1 MDANHILI
9 TGGAGYI
16 GSHMA
21 LNLQDSGIKPI
32 IIDNLSMN
40 DGSLMPE
47 GAIFYQGNVG
57 DQPFVEEILQKH
69 EISDIIHFAASI
81 IVPESVENPLKYYL
95 NNTSETARLI
105 QSAIKAGVKNFVFSS
120 TAAVYGIPDQPKVF
134 EGAPLAPIN
143 PYGASKMMSEKI
155 LQDCAHA
162 HSLKF
167 GILRYF
173 NVAGA
178 DNNLRAGQKTQNATH
193 LIKVATEA
201 ALGKRESIEIFG
213 TDFDTFD
220 GTGIRD
226 YIHVSD
232 LVEIHRQTLALMHET
247 GQSQLFNCGY
257 GKGFSVREVLESLN
271 EIITKDYGL
280 AALNIIESPRR
291 AGDPACLIAD
301 NQKLISQTDFAPQYQ
316 NLKTIL
322 KSAIEWEKH
331 LS

>member
-1 MDANHILI
+1 MGASPILI

-21 LNLQDSGIKPI
+21 LNLQDSGMTPI

-40 DGSLMPE
+40 DGSLVPS
-47 GAIFYQGNVG
+47 GAIFYQGDVG

-69 EISDIIHFAASI
+69 EIQRYYPFCPPRLSCLNLLRIR
-81 IVPESVENPLKYYL
+81 LKYYL

-105 QSAIKAGVKNFVFSS
+105 QSAIKVGVENFVFSS
-120 TAAVYGIPDQPKVF
+120 TAAVYGIPDQQKVS
-134 EGAPLAPIN
+134 EHAPLAPIN

-155 LQDCAHA
+155 LQDCADA
-162 HSLKF
+162 HSLKY

-178 DNNLRAGQKTQNATH
+178 DKNLRAGQKTQKATH

-213 TDFDTFD
+213 TDFNTFD

-232 LVEIHRQTLALMHET
+232 LVEIHRQTLTLMHET
-247 GQSQLFNCGY
+247 GQSAT
-257 GKGFSVREVLESLN
+257 V
-271 EIITKDYGL
+271 
-280 AALNIIESPRR
+280 
-291 AGDPACLIAD
+291 
-301 NQKLISQTDFAPQYQ
+301 
-316 NLKTIL
+316 
-322 KSAIEWEKH
+322 
-331 LS
+331 

>member
-1 MDANHILI
+1 MGANSILI

-21 LNLQDSGIKPI
+21 LNLQDSGITPI

-40 DGSLMPE
+40 DGSLVPE
-47 GAIFYQGNVG
+47 RSIFYQGDVG
-57 DQPFVEEILQKH
+57 NQPFVEEILQKH

-105 QSAIKAGVKNFVFSS
+105 QSAIKVGVKNFVFSS
-120 TAAVYGIPDQPKVF
+120 TAAVYGIPDQPKVS
-134 EGAPLAPIN
+134 EHAPLVPIN

-162 HSLKF
+162 HALKF

-178 DNNLRAGQKTQNATH
+178 DKNLRAGQKNPNATH

-201 ALGKRESIEIFG
+201 ALGKRDSVDIFG

-232 LVEIHRQTLALMHET
+232 LVEIHRQTLALMHKT

-280 AALNIIESPRR
+280 ATLNIIESPRR

-301 NQKLISQTDFAPQYQ
+301 NQKLIHQTNFAPQYQ

-322 KSAIEWEKH
+322 KSALEWEKH